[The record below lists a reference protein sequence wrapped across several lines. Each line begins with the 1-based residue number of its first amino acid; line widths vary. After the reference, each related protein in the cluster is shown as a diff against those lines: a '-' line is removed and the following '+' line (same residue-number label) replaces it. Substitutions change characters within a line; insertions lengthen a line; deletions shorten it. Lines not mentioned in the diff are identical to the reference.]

1 VTVTFHGLRH
11 SWATIA
17 LRARVPL
24 KLVSNVLGHT
34 TTSFTADT
42 YMHVLEDMQ
51 HEAADRVGE
60 AFAAAR
66 RRAL

>member
-1 VTVTFHGLRH
+1 M
-11 SWATIA
+11 
-17 LRARVPL
+17 
-24 KLVSNVLGHT
+24 
-34 TTSFTADT
+34 DT

-66 RRAL
+66 KWRAEGA